1 VKRSPIIVTRAGAPG
16 AELARALGEAG
27 EDSLWLPAFTLGPA
41 PDEGRVTA
49 VLARLA
55 TFDLAIF
62 VSPAAV
68 EASASLLPQPWPSKT
83 AIGVVGEGTRRALL
97 ARVAGAA
104 GATLF
109 APGHAEPDGEG
120 SGSEPL
126 WQQLQPAIGT
136 RGGTPGGIRRALILR
151 AEQGREWLAGQMRAA
166 GGEVETLAV
175 YTRRAAEP
183 AADAVARVR
192 AWRAANQRAVL
203 LVASS
208 EAVDVVASQLD
219 AVAGPA
225 WTRSARVL
233 APHARIAERLRGA
246 GFADVAIATFDVEA
260 IRKAAFAQ

>member
-41 PDEGRVTA
+41 PDEGRVIE

-55 TFDLAIF
+55 TFDLAVF

-68 EASASLLPQPWPSKT
+68 EASARRLPQPWPGTT
-83 AIGVVGEGTRRALL
+83 AIGVVGEGTRRAVV

-104 GATLF
+104 GAALF
-109 APGHAEPDGEG
+109 APGDAEPDGEG

-136 RGGTPGGIRRALILR
+136 RGGIRRALILR
-151 AEQGREWLAGQMRAA
+151 AEQGREWLAAQMRAA
-166 GGEVETLAV
+166 GVEVETLAV

-183 AADAVARVR
+183 ATDAVARVR

-208 EAVDVVASQLD
+208 EAVDVVMNLLD

-233 APHARIAERLRGA
+233 APHARIAERLRSA